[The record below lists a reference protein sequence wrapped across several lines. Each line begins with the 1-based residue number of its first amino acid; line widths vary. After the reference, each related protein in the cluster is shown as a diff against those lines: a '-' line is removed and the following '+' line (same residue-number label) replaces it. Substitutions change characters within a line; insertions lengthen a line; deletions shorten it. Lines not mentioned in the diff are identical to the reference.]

1 MGRDPGRMAMIDRL
15 NGLGVAAGRKALQ
28 AATVGRDKA
37 ALKMC
42 AVSDLMIPGPA
53 GALNAR
59 LYIPRDTAPGAP
71 LMIYWHGGGF
81 TFCDSGTHDALCR
94 RLAHGSGVTIL
105 SVDYRLAPEH
115 PWPAQLE
122 DAMAAARWV
131 LERESRT
138 SGGPASIVLGGDS
151 AGGYLALACARALNA
166 ERPGTV
172 PLTCL
177 IYPLLHLED
186 EIWATENAGLRR
198 LGRVAVGFIR
208 TRLVEPPPS
217 LLEAQI
223 GGDPAC
229 VLTYGGPA
237 DPVSPDCRVYQAELE
252 RLGVPLYARCFTPL
266 PHGYANM
273 THFLPAARA
282 AVDST
287 AAMLGQA
294 VCDLAV
300 TRPFSASA
308 QTG

>member
-1 MGRDPGRMAMIDRL
+1 MGRDPGRTAMIDRL
-15 NGLGVAAGRKALQ
+15 NGLGVVAGRKALQ
-28 AATVGRDKA
+28 AVTVGRDKA

-42 AVSDLMIPGPA
+42 AVSDFVIPGPA
-53 GALNAR
+53 GQLNAR
-59 LYIPRDTAPGAP
+59 LYAPHQTAPGSP

-105 SVDYRLAPEH
+105 SVEYRLAPEH
-115 PWPAQLE
+115 VWPAQIE

-131 LERESRT
+131 LERELQTTGS
-138 SGGPASIVLGGDS
+138 ASLLLGGDS
-151 AGGYLALACARALNA
+151 AGGYLALSCARELNR

-198 LGRVAVGFIR
+198 VGRVAVGIIR
-208 TRLVEPPPS
+208 TRLVGSPPN
-217 LLEAQI
+217 LLETDASD
-223 GGDPAC
+223 DPAC

-237 DPVSPDCRVYQAELE
+237 DPVSPDCRAYQARLE
-252 RLGVPLYARCFTPL
+252 QLGIPVHARCFTPL

-273 THFLPAARA
+273 THLLPAARA

-287 AAMLGQA
+287 AAMLGA
-294 VCDLAV
+294 AACELALS
-300 TRPFSASA
+300 TPFSPSA

>member
-1 MGRDPGRMAMIDRL
+1 MIDRL
-15 NGLGVAAGRKALQ
+15 TALGVVAGRKALQ
-28 AATVGRDKA
+28 AVTVGHDKP

-42 AVSDLMIPGPA
+42 AVSDLVVPGPT
-53 GALNAR
+53 GDLNGR
-59 LYIPRDTAPGAP
+59 LYVPGDAAPGSP

-105 SVDYRLAPEH
+105 SVEYRLAPEH
-115 PWPAQLE
+115 AWPAQIE

-131 LERESRT
+131 LEREALT
-138 SGGPASIVLGGDS
+138 APGPATVLLGGDS
-151 AGGYLALACARALNA
+151 AGGYLALSCARALNR

-198 LGRVAVGFIR
+198 IGRAAVGIIR
-208 TRLVEPPPS
+208 TRLVSSPPN
-217 LLEAQI
+217 LLETDASE
-223 GGDPAC
+223 DPPC

-237 DPVSPDCRVYQAELE
+237 DPVSPDCRTYQAMLE
-252 RLGVPLYARCFTPL
+252 RIGTPVRARCFTPL

-273 THFLPAARA
+273 THLIPAART

-287 AAMLGQA
+287 AGLLGEA
-294 VCDLAV
+294 VRELYRSE
-300 TRPFSASA
+300 TFSASA